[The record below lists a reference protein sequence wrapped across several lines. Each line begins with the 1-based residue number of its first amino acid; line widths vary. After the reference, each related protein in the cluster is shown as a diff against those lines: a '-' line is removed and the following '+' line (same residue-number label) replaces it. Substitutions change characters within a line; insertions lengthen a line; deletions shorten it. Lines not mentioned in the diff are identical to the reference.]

1 MSNIAS
7 FYMRVRGTR
16 ENCESFIWKI
26 PADTDIT
33 EEQGTKDD
41 SMFFICGECDN
52 GMKYSFFDD
61 SDSSLEKC
69 AAECN
74 IEFEAYCSDL
84 GEPDWFEHYHYKGA
98 ECIAHDYFQHFYCI
112 NPDDEEEETRPS
124 PEILEKYYDHVQPDV
139 YSLKG
144 EYLTC
149 SYNEET
155 DSFDCKFTMSFD
167 DLK

>member
-41 SMFFICGECDN
+41 SMFYLCGECDN

-61 SDSSLEKC
+61 MNTLSSIPDTERKIKYVDTPPITIQASSRERLSAVVSQPQFWKNPDSPEYL
-69 AAECN
+69 
-74 IEFEAYCSDL
+74 SDL
-84 GEPDWFEHYHYKGA
+84 LHK
-98 ECIAHDYFQHFYCI
+98 
-112 NPDDEEEETRPS
+112 S
-124 PEILEKYYDHVQPDV
+124 
-139 YSLKG
+139 
-144 EYLTC
+144 
-149 SYNEET
+149 ET
-155 DSFDCKFTMSFD
+155 D
-167 DLK
+167 